1 MDRQRIENDQQPP
14 SHGGHT
20 KRSGKVTNPKFPEP
34 TKDADHQPSPAIQ
47 PQHQSA
53 AAAPGQ
59 RPRRARR
66 VQTEPLHNSPSR
78 ERHRVRNLLLGA
90 VGVVVLIIIIAS
102 VASGGGNGNKIAG
115 NGSSPASAPS
125 TPSADQ
131 QLITE
136 LEATTGSDGNS
147 LYSDLQAVGDNPVT
161 MANQM
166 CSGSS
171 SVSVPSGWSSSDE
184 QAFIS
189 AVQST
194 ECPGVSMKPAGPQYT
209 AAEQQAI
216 DAAEGYINMG
226 SGFSR
231 QGLIQQLDS
240 SAGDGF
246 SQTLATFAVNHIKVN
261 WYQQAVESAKGY
273 MQMGGFSYSSLVQ
286 QLDSSAGEGF
296 TYAQAVYAAKKVGL

>member
-1 MDRQRIENDQQPP
+1 MTDPDF
-14 SHGGHT
+14 S
-20 KRSGKVTNPKFPEP
+20 EP
-34 TKDADHQPSPAIQ
+34 ADGAGQHYPAAIQ
-47 PQHQSA
+47 PQDQSA
-53 AAAPGQ
+53 AAPS
-59 RPRRARR
+59 PR
-66 VQTEPLHNSPSR
+66 
-78 ERHRVRNLLLGA
+78 RHRVRNMMLSA
-90 VGVVVLIIIIAS
+90 VGVIVVIIIVAS
-102 VASGGGNGNKIAG
+102 VASGGGNGHKTASR
-115 NGSSPASAPS
+115 SSPASVPS

-131 QLITE
+131 QLITK

-147 LYSDLQAVGDNPVT
+147 LYSDLLAVGDNPVT
-161 MANQM
+161 MAKRM

-171 SVSVPSGWSSSDE
+171 SVSIPSGWSSSDE

-194 ECPGVSMKPAGPQYT
+194 ECPSVSMKPAGPQYT
-209 AAEQQAI
+209 VAEQQAI

-231 QGLIQQLDS
+231 EGLIQQLDS

-246 SQTLATFAVNHIKVN
+246 SRALATFAVNHIKVN
-261 WYQQAVESAKGY
+261 WYQQAVESARGY